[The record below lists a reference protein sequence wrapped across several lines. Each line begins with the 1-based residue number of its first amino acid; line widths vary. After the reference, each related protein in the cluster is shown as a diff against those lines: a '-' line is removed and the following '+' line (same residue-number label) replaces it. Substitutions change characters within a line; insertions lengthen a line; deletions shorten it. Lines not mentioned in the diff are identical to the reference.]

1 MVQYPSAVGKTSV
14 TIVPTGLPSRLALIA
29 NCSKRCGSHTR
40 ARGEKETETSQ
51 SQVIEAQMV
60 AERSEIA
67 ERDDRTA
74 IRING
79 MNEPT
84 AGADRPNERRRAEEG
99 DPGRDRERGA
109 SLASMW
115 PLVFPT
121 SFSFNG
127 VKTIRI
133 RERGRSSL
141 STQRGPIGK
150 INARSLGAFWRV
162 SRAAS

>member
-14 TIVPTGLPSRLALIA
+14 PIVPTGLPSRLALIA

-40 ARGEKETETSQ
+40 AREEKETETSQ

-84 AGADRPNERRRAEEG
+84 AGADRPNEHRRAEEG
-99 DPGRDRERGA
+99 DPRRDRERGA

-115 PLVFPT
+115 PRWYFLRVFP
-121 SFSFNG
+121 SM
-127 VKTIRI
+127 
-133 RERGRSSL
+133 
-141 STQRGPIGK
+141 
-150 INARSLGAFWRV
+150 A
-162 SRAAS
+162 

>member
-40 ARGEKETETSQ
+40 AREEKETETSQ

-60 AERSEIA
+60 AGRSEIA

-84 AGADRPNERRRAEEG
+84 AGADRPNEHRRAEEAILAAIEKG
-99 DPGRDRERGA
+99 VPL
-109 SLASMW
+109 SLACGRAGIF
-115 PLVFPT
+115 LRVFP
-121 SFSFNG
+121 SM
-127 VKTIRI
+127 
-133 RERGRSSL
+133 
-141 STQRGPIGK
+141 
-150 INARSLGAFWRV
+150 A
-162 SRAAS
+162 

>member
-1 MVQYPSAVGKTSV
+1 
-14 TIVPTGLPSRLALIA
+14 
-29 NCSKRCGSHTR
+29 
-40 ARGEKETETSQ
+40 
-51 SQVIEAQMV
+51 MV

-84 AGADRPNERRRAEEG
+84 AGADRPNEHRRAEEG
-99 DPGRDRERGA
+99 DPRRDRERGA

-115 PLVFPT
+115 PRWYFPT

-127 VKTIRI
+127 VKTIPNSR
-133 RERGRSSL
+133 
-141 STQRGPIGK
+141 
-150 INARSLGAFWRV
+150 ARSLEPV
-162 SRAAS
+162 DAAWSNR